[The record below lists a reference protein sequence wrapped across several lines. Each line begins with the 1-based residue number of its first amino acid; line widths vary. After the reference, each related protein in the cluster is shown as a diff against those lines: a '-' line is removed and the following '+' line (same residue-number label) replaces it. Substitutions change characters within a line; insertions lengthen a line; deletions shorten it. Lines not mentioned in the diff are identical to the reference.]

1 MDYSIESIQGKTV
14 NTVDL
19 EKIYKKNQK
28 RLEEKVIKSIQE
40 GIGTESNNF
49 EDFFDR
55 ILKPEFEDVYFI
67 YNHNGFDYEKQNLV
81 REMACNVRYHMLKEG
96 LIKEIEA
103 GKDTWKYELGES
115 LKKYGMDIVNGKE
128 SEKLIKRE
136 KTITTVNL
144 APDEPE
150 GKSKGSTLYK

>member
-1 MDYSIESIQGKTV
+1 
-14 NTVDL
+14 
-19 EKIYKKNQK
+19 
-28 RLEEKVIKSIQE
+28 
-40 GIGTESNNF
+40 
-49 EDFFDR
+49 
-55 ILKPEFEDVYFI
+55 
-67 YNHNGFDYEKQNLV
+67 
-81 REMACNVRYHMLKEG
+81 MLKEG
-96 LIKEIEA
+96 LIKEIEV

-128 SEKLIKRE
+128 SEKLIKHE